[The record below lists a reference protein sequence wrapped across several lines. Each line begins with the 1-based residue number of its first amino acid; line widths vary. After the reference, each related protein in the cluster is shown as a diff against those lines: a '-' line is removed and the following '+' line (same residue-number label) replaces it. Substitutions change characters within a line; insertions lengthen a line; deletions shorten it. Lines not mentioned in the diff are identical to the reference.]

1 MKNTQ
6 ILKRKA
12 TKGLNQSLCAS
23 KFYTRTVMMNLKH
36 NISQLIIEKNL
47 KGVGSKQPDFSS

>member
-1 MKNTQ
+1 
-6 ILKRKA
+6 
-12 TKGLNQSLCAS
+12 
-23 KFYTRTVMMNLKH
+23 MMNLKH

>member
-12 TKGLNQSLCAS
+12 TKGLNQCLCAS
-23 KFYTRTVMMNLKH
+23 KFYTRAVMMNLKH